1 MQPQLLGQPVKHISF
16 GKGII
21 TNVSDQIVTVHFP
34 EGEKRFLYPEAFS
47 AFLTLKDEEKQKAEQ
62 QKGEEQEK

>member
-34 EGEKRFLYPEAFS
+34 EGEKDFYIPKLFLIS
-47 AFLTLKDEEKQKAEQ
+47 
-62 QKGEEQEK
+62 